1 MYAYIKKF
9 TENITDTLTLVNQY
23 PLKNHE
29 NRRFDNILIC
39 GLGGSG
45 ISGMIVSN
53 WFNKSINIPIS
64 ICQDYDIPGFVNQ
77 NTLVVSCSYSGNTE
91 ETISATLQC
100 KDRGAFIVGVTSGGE
115 LRNICEEFSYNLFLI
130 PSGNPPRAQIAYSL
144 IIMTHLFKELNL
156 LSTNYFDQFKQ
167 VAFQLDALNEEIQ
180 LEAKEISNKIVGKNV
195 IIYSVAQDEAIAIR
209 FRQQLNENSK
219 ILCSHHVIPEMNHN
233 ELVGWAGGTSQHAVI
248 FIKSSNI
255 NTQNQKRFNF
265 TSSVIKNYTSNIIEV
280 NAKGSSMLE
289 ESLYLINLLDYVSYF
304 LAELRQVDS
313 IEVNVI
319 DGLKK
324 SLK

>member
-1 MYAYIKKF
+1 
-9 TENITDTLTLVNQY
+9 
-23 PLKNHE
+23 
-29 NRRFDNILIC
+29 
-39 GLGGSG
+39 
-45 ISGMIVSN
+45 
-53 WFNKSINIPIS
+53 
-64 ICQDYDIPGFVNQ
+64 
-77 NTLVVSCSYSGNTE
+77 
-91 ETISATLQC
+91 
-100 KDRGAFIVGVTSGGE
+100 
-115 LRNICEEFSYNLFLI
+115 
-130 PSGNPPRAQIAYSL
+130 
-144 IIMTHLFKELNL
+144 
-156 LSTNYFDQFKQ
+156 
-167 VAFQLDALNEEIQ
+167 
-180 LEAKEISNKIVGKNV
+180 NKIVGKNV